1 MAGVLQDA
9 GVSGVP
15 PEAEK
20 AGAEGGAAADVRRL
34 GARGSRGEGF
44 GVAGMRRATF
54 AAVEGVLRDI
64 PRMRSARWAREAYRL
79 CFFIWFFSAVC
90 GVM

>member
-1 MAGVLQDA
+1 MFLLYVLSEGKGQKYVLLRSGKSMAGVRQDA

-20 AGAEGGAAADVRRL
+20 TGAEGGAAADVRRL

-44 GVAGMRRATF
+44 GVAGMRRATH
-54 AAVEGVLRDI
+54 
-64 PRMRSARWAREAYRL
+64 
-79 CFFIWFFSAVC
+79 
-90 GVM
+90 